1 MRRLTWLLAAVAVPA
16 MASPAGATPATT
28 EVRTIRD
35 VDGDD
40 RLEYAPG
47 ERHVVLDG
55 AEGFRPPPDG
65 SILNFLQLSDFQ
77 MVDEES
83 PGRVEFFDTTQRGP
97 FAPFSAAYRPR
108 ESLTTQVTSD
118 GTMSM
123 VLTILDHAGPPNPG
137 AAPPDLTGDGA
148 TGEQVLKLAS
158 IARELPSTTTG
169 GTAAPWGSR
178 RIAT

>member
-1 MRRLTWLLAAVAVPA
+1 
-16 MASPAGATPATT
+16 
-28 EVRTIRD
+28 
-35 VDGDD
+35 
-40 RLEYAPG
+40 
-47 ERHVVLDG
+47 
-55 AEGFRPPPDG
+55 
-65 SILNFLQLSDFQ
+65 

-158 IARELPSTTTG
+158 IARELAFNDYQGNRGALGERTDRSVIVVIDR
-169 GTAAPWGSR
+169 PWPYG
-178 RIAT
+178 